1 MSITWTENGD
11 SRAMLGPNVTLQQNK
26 ASFGASDYV
35 TGGYAVY
42 PSAFGLGAIRALIP
56 VSFSGFAAGQP
67 GSALWEA
74 ISPAV
79 SGPAANNPWHI
90 VALTDVFA
98 ESASNTNFTGGT
110 MDWMAIGYA

>member
-1 MSITWTENGD
+1 MSITWTINGE
-11 SRAMLGPNVTLQQNK
+11 SRAMLGPSVIMQQNK

-35 TGGYAVY
+35 TGGYPVF
-42 PSAFGLGAIRALIP
+42 PKSFGLAAIRSLIP

-79 SGPAANNPWHI
+79 SGPADSNPWHI

-98 ESASNTNFTGGT
+98 ESASNTNFAAGT
-110 MDWMAIGYA
+110 MSWEAKGF